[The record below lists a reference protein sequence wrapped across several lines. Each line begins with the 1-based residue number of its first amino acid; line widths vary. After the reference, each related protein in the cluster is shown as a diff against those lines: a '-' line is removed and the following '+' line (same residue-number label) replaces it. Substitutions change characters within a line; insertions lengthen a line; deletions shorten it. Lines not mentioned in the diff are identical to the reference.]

1 MDGWI
6 DGWMYRWMNGWDGM
20 GWDGDGMGM
29 GWDGI
34 VCMCESMY
42 VCRYVGMYEFP
53 NNKQEILELKVF
65 NIFLVYLY
73 MNYFYCRSFR
83 IYAVFT

>member
-1 MDGWI
+1 MD
-6 DGWMYRWMNGWDGM
+6 RWMDVWMDEWM
-20 GWDGDGMGM
+20 GWDEMGM

-34 VCMCESMY
+34 VCMYESMY

-65 NIFLVYLY
+65 NAFLVYLY